1 MKSANRLRALAFGF
15 AICSIQISSGWG
27 GASFGDWEVGSE
39 VGSESTKIA
48 QQLLAASDLHGI
60 EYLPKFS
67 VLCERGSISP
77 YGSGRLADFKAL
89 KVRITWF
96 ASHLPK
102 DFQSLETFLRIGI
115 HPRSADTDGNS
126 VWVKYGR
133 AWDSSN
139 GFSDLITIGDD
150 NRSPIETVKITGT
163 PKGFRLSAEVLDSGA
178 AEVFLKY
185 WNLKGRIPVVLQDS
199 QGHDL
204 NKLVELKGV
213 KPAADQVLS
222 YCSRDPL

>member
-1 MKSANRLRALAFGF
+1 MKSASRLRILAFGC

-27 GASFGDWEVGSE
+27 DSFGDWEVDPEIGSDN
-39 VGSESTKIA
+39 TRIA
-48 QQLLAASDLHGI
+48 QQRVAASDFRGI

-67 VLCERGSISP
+67 VLCERGSIGP

-102 DFQSLETFLRIGI
+102 DFQSLEAFLRTGI
-115 HPRSADTDGNS
+115 NPGAADTDGNT

-133 AWDSSN
+133 AWDSSG
-139 GFSDLITIGDD
+139 GFSHLITGDD
-150 NRSPIETVKITGT
+150 DSSPIETIKITGT

-178 AEVFLKY
+178 AEVFVRY
-185 WNLKGRIPVVLQDS
+185 WSPKGRIPVVLQDS
-199 QGHDL
+199 EGHGL
-204 NKLVELKGV
+204 NRLVELMGV

-222 YCSRDPL
+222 YCNRDPL

>member
-1 MKSANRLRALAFGF
+1 MKSANRLCVLAFGS

-27 GASFGDWEVGSE
+27 ASFGDWEVGLE
-39 VGSESTKIA
+39 VGSDSTKIA
-48 QQLLAASDLHGI
+48 QQPLAASDLHGI

-67 VLCERGSISP
+67 VLCERGRIGP
-77 YGSGRLADFKAL
+77 YDSGKLTNFKAL
-89 KVRITWF
+89 KVRITWR

-102 DFQSLETFLRIGI
+102 DFQSLEDFLRIGI
-115 HPRSADTDGNS
+115 HPGAANTDGNS
-126 VWVKYGR
+126 VWVNYGR

-139 GFSDLITIGDD
+139 DFSNLITIGDD
-150 NRSPIETVKITGT
+150 NSSPIETVKITGT

-178 AEVFLKY
+178 AEAFLRA
-185 WNLKGRIPVVLQDS
+185 WNPKGSIPVVLQDS

-204 NKLVELKGV
+204 KKLVELKGV
-213 KPAADQVLS
+213 KPATDQVLS